1 MLTVLSCMASSGR
14 VMQALDSMH
23 AAARLLH
30 FGHATLDPR
39 LRARALSLVKVLNHS
54 A

>member
-14 VMQALDSMH
+14 IVQALDSLQ

-30 FGHATLDPR
+30 FGHATPDPR
-39 LRARALSLVKVLNHS
+39 LRARALSLVKVLNRI